1 MRARVRRFSF
11 RASGLLLASLL
22 AGGPIRRMVSLETS
36 SAEDRAAA
44 QTSETFSPAHRTI
57 LDALADFF
65 GWRPKPVQPVA
76 YSHQIHLAK
85 GMACVVCHAG
95 VDQGPEATIPGAKF
109 CMTCHQVIASDRPE
123 IRKIAAYAARGEDI
137 PWQRVYGFVPSAHV
151 RFNHA
156 PHIRAKVACASC
168 HGDMTQQRVV
178 VRAVNLTMGYCVDC
192 HRQRKASIDCLT
204 CHF

>member
-1 MRARVRRFSF
+1 
-11 RASGLLLASLL
+11 
-22 AGGPIRRMVSLETS
+22 MVSLETS

-85 GMACVVCHAG
+85 GMACVVCHTG

-123 IRKIAAYAARGEDI
+123 IRKIAAYAARGEEI
-137 PWQRVYGFVPSAHV
+137 PWQRVYGYTPYASVK
-151 RFNHA
+151 FNHA
-156 PHIRAKVACASC
+156 PHVRAKVACASC
-168 HGDMTQQRVV
+168 HGDMTQQTVAQ
-178 VRAVNLTMGYCVDC
+178 RAVNLTMGYCLDC
-192 HRQRKASIDCLT
+192 HRQRKASTDCLA
-204 CHF
+204 CHY

>member
-22 AGGPIRRMVSLETS
+22 AGGLIRTIVPLETL
-36 SAEDRAAA
+36 SAESHAAA
-44 QTSETFSPAHRTI
+44 STSETFSPAHRTI
-57 LDALADFF
+57 LDSLRDFF

-76 YSHQIHLAK
+76 YSHKIHLAQ
-85 GMACVVCHAG
+85 GMACVSCHVG
-95 VDQGPEATIPGAKF
+95 VDQGPEAAIPGAKV
-109 CMTCHQVIASDRPE
+109 CMACHQAIATDRRE

-156 PHIRAKVACASC
+156 PHIRANVACASC
-168 HGDMTQQRVV
+168 HGDMTRQAVAE
-178 VRAVNLTMGYCVDC
+178 RAVKLTMGYCVEC
-192 HRQRKASIDCLT
+192 HRQTKASTDCLT